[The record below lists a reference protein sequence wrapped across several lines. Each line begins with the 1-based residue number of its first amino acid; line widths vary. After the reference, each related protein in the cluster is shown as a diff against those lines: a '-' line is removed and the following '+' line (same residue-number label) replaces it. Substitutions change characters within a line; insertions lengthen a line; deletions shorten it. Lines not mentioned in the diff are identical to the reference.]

1 MSTGL
6 IRLRQLVSVSA
17 LDEKA
22 RSHGTDEAW
31 IGR

>member
-1 MSTGL
+1 
-6 IRLRQLVSVSA
+6 LRRFVMVSE
-17 LDEKA
+17 LEEKT